1 MSVGSGLSHV
11 FTRDTERVS
20 IAESG
25 LGAEKGMRTTLS
37 PSEGPMASIAWSSH
51 SSNDDVVMM

>member
-1 MSVGSGLSHV
+1 MSVGYGLSHV

-20 IAESG
+20 VAEPG
-25 LGAEKGMRTTLS
+25 LGTEKGMRTTLS
-37 PSEGPMASIAWSSH
+37 PSEKPMASIPWSSH